1 MTLCENKQLLINDQL
16 SKSYHENL
24 INRDGFLR
32 WTTKG
37 GEIRETCR
45 ETSRQYNFSVKYMAL
60 VVMGVRATEQPRNL
74 LHHKM
79 IWPKI
84 SHAVTVLLRVC

>member
-1 MTLCENKQLLINDQL
+1 M
-16 SKSYHENL
+16 
-24 INRDGFLR
+24 
-32 WTTKG
+32 TKG

-60 VVMGVRATEQPRNL
+60 VVMGARATEQPRNL

-79 IWPKI
+79 I
-84 SHAVTVLLRVC
+84 